1 MRCRSTFA
9 RHFRPIRPTSSSV
22 RGRKRTKKKKDKSK
36 HDESWEKEGD
46 RWRLGVVGLF
56 RKQPYLGEL
65 TLGLVFNYSSWF
77 FFFRYSNLFLAKF
90 QKIIIHSQLCKF
102 ELCIIKRKEIYI
114 WLQFPRNDGTFS
126 YLPIFIS
133 ILYQLSLLSMSL
145 FFFFFILL
153 IFIQLV
159 SKSIAVHVIFNNI
172 LFQLS
177 LRSLDPSFGLLFHDL
192 FVELDIDSME
202 ASLIMSILDAIVNF
216 SGM

>member
-1 MRCRSTFA
+1 MEVGGGWFVSEAALSRWVDSRSRSLIILPDFFFFSIFEFIS
-9 RHFRPIRPTSSSV
+9 REIS
-22 RGRKRTKKKKDKSK
+22 
-36 HDESWEKEGD
+36 EN
-46 RWRLGVVGLF
+46 
-56 RKQPYLGEL
+56 
-65 TLGLVFNYSSWF
+65 NYSS
-77 FFFRYSNLFLAKF
+77 
-90 QKIIIHSQLCKF
+90 QV
-102 ELCIIKRKEIYI
+102 IKRKEIYI
-114 WLQFPRNDGTFS
+114 WLQFPRNDGMLS

-145 FFFFFILL
+145 FFFFFFILL